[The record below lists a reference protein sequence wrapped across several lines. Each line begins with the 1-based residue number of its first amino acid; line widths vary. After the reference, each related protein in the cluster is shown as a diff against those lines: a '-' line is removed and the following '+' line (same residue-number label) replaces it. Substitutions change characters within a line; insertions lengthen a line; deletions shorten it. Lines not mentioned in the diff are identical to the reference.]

1 MCEPICCQAR
11 GSTDKCGLHPHQLEL
26 KLVECQIR
34 SQEFPFLHSSSLCG
48 SGSLCQRGHVW
59 HPAPALLHPLLKNL
73 PSWSSRKQLD
83 FAMIP
88 FRRESHPLLLL
99 EKTMASRLLVPKTT
113 LFSQTK
119 TLRNIR
125 SEERRVG

>member
-1 MCEPICCQAR
+1 MIPQVCLCPLRGGECC
-11 GSTDKCGLHPHQLEL
+11 SFLHPHQLQL

-48 SGSLCQRGHVW
+48 CGSLCQRGHVW
-59 HPAPALLHPLLKNL
+59 HPAPALLHRLLKNL
-73 PSWSSRKQLD
+73 PSWSSRKLLD

-88 FRRESHPLLLL
+88 FRQELHPLLLL
-99 EKTMASRLLVPKTT
+99 EKTMASPLLVPKTT

-119 TLRNIR
+119 TL
-125 SEERRVG
+125 